1 MTNSFDPVLF
11 PPGYAYGFAGGP
23 AHDTRIVKMDG
34 GGEQR
39 VQVREEPVWRWSA
52 IRKNFRDA
60 DVRGLRNWVLARKGA
75 LFGWL
80 FLDPAD
86 FSTNPN
92 DDRGLPTA
100 IDQVIGYGDGV
111 TTRFKLRK
119 QYSDPGGMT
128 ARNFPRRVVALTGA
142 ATGPVARVIG
152 RNEGDDIS
160 PAFAVDGLVDA
171 GAVLLPMSMEV
182 QYSTPPSI
190 GTQLTWGGYF
200 VVPVR
205 FGETTDQGLDAAIKG
220 FATDEAPFDIESIP
234 FDDPVPLVPGGS
246 PYGAKVL
253 EDHAQ
258 DFELSGRAAFYW
270 EVEALVAVNGWL
282 DALDN
287 YPTGGPH
294 VLVSNTG
301 TSPITVRD
309 RLGVSV
315 GTVASG
321 SRAELFVKEDG
332 AGNRVPVLI

>member
-1 MTNSFDPVLF
+1 MTNSWDNVLL
-11 PPGYAYGFAGGP
+11 PPGYAYGFSGGP

-39 VQVREEPVWRWSA
+39 IQVREEPIWRWSA
-52 IRKNFRDA
+52 LRKNFRDA

-80 FLDPAD
+80 FLDPSD

-92 DDRGLPTA
+92 DDCGLPTA
-100 IDQVIGYGDGV
+100 LDQVIGYGDGV

-142 ATGPVARVIG
+142 ATGAVARVIG

-160 PAFAVDGLVDA
+160 PAFAVDGVVDA
-171 GAVLLPMSMEV
+171 AAVLLPMAMEV
-182 QYSTPPSI
+182 EFSSAPAI

-253 EDHAQ
+253 EDQ
-258 DFELSGRAAFYW
+258 VTNFEMSGRAAFFW
-270 EVEALVAVNGWL
+270 EVEALANISAWL
-282 DALDN
+282 DDLDN

-294 VLVSNTG
+294 VLLKNTG
-301 TSPITVRD
+301 TNTITVRD
-309 RLGVSV
+309 RLGVAV
-315 GTVASG
+315 GTVGAGLRS
-321 SRAELFVKEDG
+321 ELFVKED
-332 AGNRVPVLI
+332 ASGNRTPSLI